1 MIDRLVSPAVGSRKR
16 KPRSD
21 FLDLIQPRDL

>member
-1 MIDRLVSPAVGSRKR
+1 MIERLGSPAVGPRKR

-21 FLDLIQPRDL
+21 FLGLIQPRDL